1 MGDCYHFVGFSARF
15 MGGYYHFVGFC
26 ARFMGGYYHFTGF
39 SARFMGETLN
49 LQVFCTT
56 NIHIFHVFRKF
67 SCYVHKKL
75 LKSENIYDN
84 I

>member
-1 MGDCYHFVGFSARF
+1 MWAFLSDLWEVTTILWAFLPDLWEVATTLWA
-15 MGGYYHFVGFC
+15 FC
-26 ARFMGGYYHFTGF
+26 VRL
-39 SARFMGETLN
+39 MGETLN

-56 NIHIFHVFRKF
+56 NIHIFYVFRKF